1 MAVFC
6 NCGVIGDFMKEL
18 TKETISTVK
27 KINMSGEINT
37 YKVVD
42 DGNDVYFVPI
52 SEGNTDY
59 QTVLEWE
66 AINGNTIAEAD

>member
-1 MAVFC
+1 
-6 NCGVIGDFMKEL
+6 MKPL
-18 TKETISTVK
+18 SINTINTVK
-27 KINMSGEINT
+27 KISMGGEINT

-66 AINGNTIAEAD
+66 AIDGNTIAEAD